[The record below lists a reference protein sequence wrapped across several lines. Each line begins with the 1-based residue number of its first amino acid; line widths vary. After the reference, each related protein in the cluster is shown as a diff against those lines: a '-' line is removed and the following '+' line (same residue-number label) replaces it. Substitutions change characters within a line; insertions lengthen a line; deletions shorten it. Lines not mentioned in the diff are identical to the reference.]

1 MFLVSGRREG
11 LHVQLRLGRVLDD
24 GGEGAVVVEE
34 EGELEPEAW
43 RSPQLLSTLAIA
55 EGREGRE
62 LEPGD
67 LLLDLVHALER
78 AAKALLVRRRRRAL
92 PHRVAVDGRGG
103 RLVQLQLHGR
113 LLIHQTH

>member
-11 LHVQLRLGRVLDD
+11 LLVQLRLGRVLDD

-62 LEPGD
+62 RSDFSLTP
-67 LLLDLVHALER
+67 VIR
-78 AAKALLVRRRRRAL
+78 A
-92 PHRVAVDGRGG
+92 HYRGVNLATG
-103 RLVQLQLHGR
+103 
-113 LLIHQTH
+113 